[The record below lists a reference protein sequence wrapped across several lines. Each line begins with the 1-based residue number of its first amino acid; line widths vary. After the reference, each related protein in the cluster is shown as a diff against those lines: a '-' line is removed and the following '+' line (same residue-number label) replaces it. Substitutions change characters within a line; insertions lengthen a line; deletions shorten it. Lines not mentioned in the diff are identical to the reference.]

1 MGCLT
6 RIYSTAARRQSRKNF
21 IPIGRCRYCKKYW
34 PIRITTMVH
43 PKTKRK
49 FHILSCPSCDLVL
62 NATAMPRLRWIAEA
76 DLIRAGWIKMKPR
89 TNPKR
94 KEK

>member
-1 MGCLT
+1 MIHT
-6 RIYSTAARRQSRKNF
+6 
-21 IPIGRCRYCKKYW
+21 
-34 PIRITTMVH
+34 
-43 PKTKRK
+43 KTKRK

-94 KEK
+94 KEG